1 MIETKN
7 VPTGRV
13 IVKLIDRDQ
22 LRIVCLRFI
31 EALLGPR
38 RAILAKNSACLNLL
52 RIVALS
58 CFVLLLLTFTSSQ
71 QMKSLNMLWRGVV
84 KRDFSVSI
92 YCVQAMTLDSLFS
105 ESLLNVSKMLSVK
118 NVTCEYFSLLAK
130 NKTKLFSPWS
140 PWLPEHG
147 RNWPRQI
154 QIDRY

>member
-58 CFVLLLLTFTSSQ
+58 CFVLLLTSSQ
-71 QMKSLNMLWRGVV
+71 KMKSLNML
-84 KRDFSVSI
+84 
-92 YCVQAMTLDSLFS
+92 
-105 ESLLNVSKMLSVK
+105 
-118 NVTCEYFSLLAK
+118 
-130 NKTKLFSPWS
+130 
-140 PWLPEHG
+140 
-147 RNWPRQI
+147 
-154 QIDRY
+154 